1 MKKTNRHD
9 AGFSLLELL
18 ISVAMF
24 VVIGGVALTLVARN
38 EPLYN
43 RQQNTT
49 ALNIGLRS
57 AIAQMELDMVN
68 GGTGYYVGANI
79 PSWPIGV
86 TLVNN
91 TLATGSCFDSTTNTY
106 GPNCFDRLN
115 IIAVAADTPPSH
127 PTDIGTN
134 CVSTTSSI
142 LFADPV
148 APTTLSGLASY
159 FSDGDQLLLVKA
171 DGSQMTT
178 TILTADADVSGGKVR
193 LQHNPTGADGTN
205 DPLLDPLGITT
216 NPNNKLGT
224 EFCDDDWILKL
235 SPISYSVDTS
245 VPANPKLMRTQG
257 GASGVVAEQVIGFKL
272 GASIWNDSNGTDQYY
287 FDASEYPNADGSG
300 TDPYN
305 YTLVRSVRV
314 SLIGRTTPV
323 TDPTYNFR
331 NTFDNGPYQIQAVS
345 VVVNPRNLSMKDQ

>member
-1 MKKTNRHD
+1 MTIRKTRN
-9 AGFSLLELL
+9 AGFTLLELL
-18 ISVAMF
+18 IAIIVFTVVA
-24 VVIGGVALTLVARN
+24 GVALSLVAKHV
-38 EPLYN
+38 PLYN
-43 RQQNTT
+43 RQQSTV
-49 ALNIGLRS
+49 AMNIGLRS

-91 TLATGSCFDSTTNTY
+91 TPTGSCFDSTTNTY
-106 GPNCFDRLN
+106 GADCFDRLN
-115 IIAVAADTPPSH
+115 IIAADASTPPSH

-134 CVSTTSSI
+134 CVSTTASI
-142 LFADPV
+142 LFSDPV
-148 APTTLSGLASY
+148 PPTTLAELEAQ
-159 FSDGDQLLLVKA
+159 FKDGDQLLLVKG

-178 TILTADADVSGGKVR
+178 TVLTADADVSGGKVR

-205 DPLLDPLGITT
+205 DPLLDPLGIST
-216 NPNNKLGT
+216 NFNNKLGT

-235 SPISYSVDTS
+235 SPVSYSVDTS
-245 VPANPKLMRTQG
+245 VADNPKLVRTQSG
-257 GASGVVAEQVIGFKL
+257 TSGVVAEQIIGFKL
-272 GASIWNDSNGTDQYY
+272 GASVWNDSNGTDQYY
-287 FDASEYPNADGSG
+287 FDASTYPNTDGTG

-323 TDPTYNFR
+323 NDPTYSFR
-331 NTFDNGPYQIQAVS
+331 NTFDNSPYQIQAVS

>member
-1 MKKTNRHD
+1 MKRQNKRDT
-9 AGFSLLELL
+9 GFTLLELL
-18 ISVAMF
+18 VSIAIFMTV
-24 VVIGGVALTLVARN
+24 GGVALGLVAKN
-38 EPLYN
+38 LPLYN
-43 RQQNTT
+43 RQQSAT

-68 GGTGYYVGANI
+68 GGTGFYVGASI
-79 PSWPIGV
+79 PSWPIGA

-91 TLATGSCFDSTTNTY
+91 TPTGSCFDSTTNVY
-106 GPNCFDRLN
+106 GPDCFDVLN
-115 IIAVAADTPPSH
+115 IIAADPSTPPSH

-134 CVSTTSSI
+134 CVSSTSSI

-148 APTTLSGLASY
+148 APTTLAELAAF
-159 FSDGDQLLLVKA
+159 FSDGEQLLLVKG
-171 DGSQMTT
+171 DGSQMTST
-178 TILTADADVSGGKVR
+178 VLTADADVSGGKVR

-224 EFCDDDWILKL
+224 EFCTDDWILKL
-235 SPISYSVDTS
+235 SPISYSVDIS
-245 VPANPKLMRTQG
+245 VADNPKLIRAQG
-257 GASGVVAEQVIGFKL
+257 GASGVVAEQIIGFKL

-287 FDASEYPNADGSG
+287 FDASAYPNADGTG

-305 YTLVRSVRV
+305 YTLLRSIRV

-323 TDPTYNFR
+323 ADPTYSFR
-331 NTFDNGPYQIQAVS
+331 NTFDSGPYNIQAVS

>member
-1 MKKTNRHD
+1 MKTNNRRN
-9 AGFSLLELL
+9 AGFTLLEMLVSL
-18 ISVAMF
+18 AVF
-24 VVIGGVALTLVARN
+24 LVVGGVALALVAKH

-68 GGTGYYVGANI
+68 GGTGFYVGANI
-79 PSWPIGV
+79 PSWPIGA

-91 TLATGSCFDSTTNTY
+91 TPTSSCFDSTANVY
-106 GPNCFDRLN
+106 GPNCFDVLN
-115 IIAVAADTPPSH
+115 IIAADPSTPPSH

-134 CVSTTSSI
+134 CVSSTSSI

-148 APTTLSGLASY
+148 PPTTLAQLAAE
-159 FSDGDQLLLVKA
+159 FSNGDQLLLVKG

-178 TILTADADVSGGKVR
+178 TVLTADGSVSGGKVR

-205 DPLLDPLGITT
+205 TSLFDPLGITT

-224 EFCDDDWILKL
+224 EFCTDDWVLKL

-245 VPANPKLMRTQG
+245 VATNPKLMRAQG
-257 GASGVVAEQVIGFKL
+257 GTSGVLAEQVIGFKL

-287 FDASEYPNADGSG
+287 FDASAYPNADGTG

-305 YTLVRSVRV
+305 YTLVRSIRV
-314 SLIGRTTPV
+314 SLIGRATPI
-323 TDPTYNFR
+323 TDPTYSFR